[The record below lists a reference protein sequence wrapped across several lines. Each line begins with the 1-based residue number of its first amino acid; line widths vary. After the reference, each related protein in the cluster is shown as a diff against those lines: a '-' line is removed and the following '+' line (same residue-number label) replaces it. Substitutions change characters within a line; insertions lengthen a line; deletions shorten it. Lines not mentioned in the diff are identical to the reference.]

1 VFFLGVVSFLTDV
14 SSEMMFTIL
23 PLFLFNVLCV
33 GMPVI
38 GLIEGIAASTNTL
51 VQIGSGWLSDRLG
64 RRKALAVLGYGLST
78 AAKPFL
84 YFVSAWTPVL
94 AVRFADRMGKGIRT
108 APRDALLAASTS
120 PEERGKGFGFHRALD
135 TLGAV
140 VGVGVVAVVVYLMQ
154 SGTLELTEATFRTIV
169 LVGIVPAV
177 LSLIVLLLFVRD
189 IKVPAKESSA
199 RPSLKLA
206 FSGFDR
212 QFKAFLGVMVLFTLG
227 NFGIVFM
234 ILRAQNLGNPVFSI
248 MLMLI
253 LFNIVYAISS
263 MPAGMLSDRLGRRR
277 VIALGWGI
285 CALSYLGF
293 ALASAWWQV
302 WILFTLFGLYH
313 GTTDGVLRAFVAD
326 MVAVERR
333 GTAYGLFQG
342 AIGIAALP
350 ACLIAGFLWQGVNPA
365 APFLLGAVVVGISAI
380 ALFALVRER

>member
-1 VFFLGVVSFLTDV
+1 MAGSA
-14 SSEMMFTIL
+14 
-23 PLFLFNVLCV
+23 
-33 GMPVI
+33 I
-38 GLIEGIAASTNTL
+38 GWAGERH
-51 VQIGSGWLSDRLG
+51 W
-64 RRKALAVLGYGLST
+64 LST

-140 VGVGVVAVVVYLMQ
+140 VGLSVVAGVVYLMQ

-169 LVGIVPAV
+169 LIGIVPAV

-189 IKVPAKESSA
+189 IRVPAKESLA

-212 QFKAFLGVMVLFTLG
+212 QFKAFLGVMVLFTIG
-227 NFGIVFM
+227 NFSIVFL
-234 ILRAQNLGNPVFSI
+234 ILRAQNLENPVFSI

-253 LFNIVYAISS
+253 LFNIVYAATS
-263 MPAGMLSDRLGRRR
+263 MPAGMLSDRLGRRK
-277 VIALGWGI
+277 VIALGWGL

-302 WILFTLFGLYH
+302 WIFFAIFGLYH
-313 GTTDGVLRAFVAD
+313 GITDGVLRAFVAD

-350 ACLIAGFLWQGVNPA
+350 ACLIAGFLWQGVSPA
-365 APFLLGAVVVGISAI
+365 APFFFGAAVVGISAI
-380 ALFALVRER
+380 ALFALVRE